1 MQAQFIEREARK
13 HAEAANLMK
22 DEFLSIL
29 SHELRTPLNAISG
42 WVHLLRNRERDEAT
56 MDQGL
61 ETIERNVRAQVSLI
75 EDLLDISR
83 IASGKIHLDVRPVEL
98 AQVVKD
104 AVEAVRLEVET
115 EAHPPGAAARPR
127 DGHGPRRCESVAA
140 DRAEP
145 PWQQLEVHGERRAG
159 RGQTAA
165 EGPAC
170 RDRGQRHGH
179 RDEPQVPVEH
189 FFEPFRTADASL
201 SRRHGG
207 LGLGLSIVKRLTE
220 LQGGT
225 VRADSPGEGKGATFT
240 VTLPLMFLPPEPGE
254 VRRGPALVDRPIGEK
269 GSIEGVRVLFV
280 DDEADARN
288 VVGLL
293 LRDAGAE
300 VMAVATA
307 AEALEELL
315 RSRPAILVADLAM
328 PEEDGYALIRK
339 VRALE
344 PERGGR
350 TPAIALTA
358 FAGVEYAAKALE
370 AGFQKHLGKP
380 VVSHELIAAIAALTE
395 GSKNPA

>member
-1 MQAQFIEREARK
+1 MTSSGMAPGSRASSWSRKFPGIGRRTLLINAQKIAWDERTEKVLLAMEDITERKREEMQAQFIEREARK

-75 EDLLDISR
+75 EDLLDILAHR
-83 IASGKIHLDVRPVEL
+83 VREDRPGRPAGRTRPGREGRRGGR
-98 AQVVKD
+98 AARGGDQ
-104 AVEAVRLEVET
+104 
-115 EAHPPGAAARPR
+115 AHPPGAAARPR

-179 RDEPQVPVEH
+179 RDEPQVLSSI
-189 FFEPFRTADASL
+189 FEPFRTADASL

-254 VRRGPALVDRPIGEK
+254 VRRGPASVDRPIGEK
-269 GSIEGVRVLFV
+269 GSIEGVWVLFV

-328 PEEDGYALIRK
+328 PEEDGM
-339 VRALE
+339 
-344 PERGGR
+344 P
-350 TPAIALTA
+350 
-358 FAGVEYAAKALE
+358 
-370 AGFQKHLGKP
+370 
-380 VVSHELIAAIAALTE
+380 
-395 GSKNPA
+395 